1 MLGKLQDIQT
11 RSCIIKQLNYG
22 NSFFNKLTKH
32 KKEIKSPKWFCNY
45 CMWLQQDVT
54 NACQSAKWIILNS
67 DMINCVF
74 WILFMRLTMANV
86 PGKCPSS
93 LALTF

>member
-1 MLGKLQDIQT
+1 MINIMSRTVKTWYNKRPVSGTFIIHNV
-11 RSCIIKQLNYG
+11 RHCCIIKQLNYG

-32 KKEIKSPKWFCNY
+32 KKEIKSSKWFCNY

-67 DMINCVF
+67 DMINCD
-74 WILFMRLTMANV
+74 NS
-86 PGKCPSS
+86 K
-93 LALTF
+93 